1 MVSWGPI
8 GCSHRSSGTGLTS
21 AHRLICP
28 ALISRTPGAV
38 AVSARRPLETGRPR
52 LSAQV
57 ERAGNGLSSLLKKS
71 QSEAF
76 QRRFHSSAHEDVQLS
91 EEPRSD
97 DAAPSGAR
105 ADRSHADDPAPKAR
119 NRRTGGG
126 ESRGRSRTQDDGKSP
141 PDRAVDP
148 RRGESAEPSRSESS
162 DRRPR
167 SSKRSGTHSRDDRP
181 RGEPGGQRRRT
192 RRPPPPAY
200 EDGDEGAIFDDP
212 DAPKPRIIS
221 RGDHSVSRRDVD
233 PDALNIL
240 YRLHNKGHRGYLV
253 GGGVRD
259 LMLGLRPKDFDI
271 ATDARPGRL
280 KRLFSNCR
288 IIGRRFRLAHIHFG
302 EKIIEVATFRSSG
315 KSDDVVREG
324 DLIHRDNVFGSPG
337 EDAMRRDL
345 TINGLFYDI
354 STFSIIDY
362 VNGFDDLLNGVVRT
376 IVDPEVSFREDPVRM
391 LRVIRHATRLDF
403 EIEAETRRAL
413 TTQQDEILKA
423 NAARLLEE
431 FYKDLSSGRSRAF
444 FDELHRTGFLSL
456 LVEPLVT
463 TFKQRGE
470 RAGKALFF
478 ESLERLDRLSEEG
491 IEITHPLGLAALLSP
506 LILPVTRKLAGRGD
520 EAEPEPFQKALSPVF
535 TRLKIYRRDE

>member
-1 MVSWGPI
+1 
-8 GCSHRSSGTGLTS
+8 
-21 AHRLICP
+21 
-28 ALISRTPGAV
+28 
-38 AVSARRPLETGRPR
+38 
-52 LSAQV
+52 
-57 ERAGNGLSSLLKKS
+57 
-71 QSEAF
+71 
-76 QRRFHSSAHEDVQLS
+76 
-91 EEPRSD
+91 
-97 DAAPSGAR
+97 
-105 ADRSHADDPAPKAR
+105 
-119 NRRTGGG
+119 
-126 ESRGRSRTQDDGKSP
+126 
-141 PDRAVDP
+141 
-148 RRGESAEPSRSESS
+148 
-162 DRRPR
+162 
-167 SSKRSGTHSRDDRP
+167 
-181 RGEPGGQRRRT
+181 
-192 RRPPPPAY
+192 
-200 EDGDEGAIFDDP
+200 
-212 DAPKPRIIS
+212 
-221 RGDHSVSRRDVD
+221 
-233 PDALNIL
+233 
-240 YRLHNKGHRGYLV
+240 
-253 GGGVRD
+253 
-259 LMLGLRPKDFDI
+259 MLGLRPKDFDI

-362 VNGFDDLLNGVVRT
+362 VNGFDDLLDGVVRT

-535 TRLKIYRRDE
+535 TRLKIYRRDEERLWHILGAWGRIERAFDRGTIPKSLSKRHYFPEAAEVFALLSPESPELDDFLSEVRGLPPPSEEAPPPKGRGRKRGGRGGRGRGRAGEGGGRDGGGRKGPGPREEGGGPRAESPDGGGSRAASKKHDGVGGGSPERSGSGPSAAKRRRKRRHTGPSSGSTSPGSPPS

>member
-1 MVSWGPI
+1 MEDGKQEPAE
-8 GCSHRSSGTGLTS
+8 RSS
-21 AHRLICP
+21 R
-28 ALISRTPGAV
+28 
-38 AVSARRPLETGRPR
+38 
-52 LSAQV
+52 
-57 ERAGNGLSSLLKKS
+57 
-71 QSEAF
+71 
-76 QRRFHSSAHEDVQLS
+76 
-91 EEPRSD
+91 
-97 DAAPSGAR
+97 
-105 ADRSHADDPAPKAR
+105 
-119 NRRTGGG
+119 
-126 ESRGRSRTQDDGKSP
+126 
-141 PDRAVDP
+141 
-148 RRGESAEPSRSESS
+148 
-162 DRRPR
+162 
-167 SSKRSGTHSRDDRP
+167 SRDDRP
-181 RGEPGGQRRRT
+181 RETRGRGRRGEQGRRGERT
-192 RRPPPPAY
+192 RRDTGRR
-200 EDGDEGAIFDDP
+200 DGDGFAIDDDP
-212 DAPKPRIIS
+212 DAPPPRIIS
-221 RGDHSVSRRDVD
+221 RGDHRVSRRDVD

-259 LMLGLRPKDFDI
+259 LMLGLAPKDFDI

-362 VNGFDDLLNGVVRT
+362 VDGFEDLLNGVVRT

-403 EIEAETRRAL
+403 EIEEGTRRAL
-413 TTQQDEILKA
+413 STQQDEILKA

-444 FDELHRTGFLSL
+444 FEELHRTGFLGL
-456 LVEPLVT
+456 LVEPLVA

-470 RAGKALFF
+470 RTGKSLLF
-478 ESLERLDRLSEEG
+478 ESLDRLDQLKADG
-491 IEITHPLGLAALLSP
+491 VEITHPIGLAALLAP
-506 LILPVTRKLAGRGD
+506 LILPVTRRLDGSGD
-520 EAEPEPFQKALSPVF
+520 EAEPEPFQKALHPVF
-535 TRLKIYRRDE
+535 TRLKIYRRDEERLWHILGAWGRIDRAFERGTIPKSLSKRHYFPEAAEVYALLSPESPELEDFLAEVRSLPPPSEEPPPTKGRGRKRGGRGGRGRGPGKGGPNRGGPGRGGPGRSSSGGTGKKKTSRSDSAPAERSAERPAASGNSSPRRRRKKRRTGPRSDS